1 MISLFAPLLLAVTTS
16 SVLSFPAH
24 FSCEEDEYVKQLE
37 SFKVVKQEWVH
48 ALDPS
53 IVKEG
58 VHLVDEDSPQC
69 VQDAAA
75 VFDEFAKDV
84 FKEKHPLDSFTV
96 KVFGKDDAHCYQSA
110 LLILDEVRTADG
122 EKVPLD
128 TIEFYKAKKKDDM
141 IEKCNGGRQVAL
153 SNLASFE
160 PPKNLED
167 GTVLIYSLIVSINGP
182 DCCDVHPLPLM
193 HGQFEVVLGESMDAV
208 DADAGKPDVGN
219 DGGFLRV
226 QSFKASE
233 DEDLPKPKEIASPM
247 RRHLCR

>member
-1 MISLFAPLLLAVTTS
+1 MLWTLRSLKRVFIQ
-16 SVLSFPAH
+16 FN
-24 FSCEEDEYVKQLE
+24 
-37 SFKVVKQEWVH
+37 
-48 ALDPS
+48 
-53 IVKEG
+53 
-58 VHLVDEDSPQC
+58 EDSPQC

-75 VFDEFAKDV
+75 VFDEFVKVV
-84 FKEKHPLDSFTV
+84 FKEKHPLDSSTV
-96 KVFGKDDAHCYQSA
+96 KVFGKDDAYCYQSA

-233 DEDLPKPKEIASPM
+233 DEDLRKPKEIASPM